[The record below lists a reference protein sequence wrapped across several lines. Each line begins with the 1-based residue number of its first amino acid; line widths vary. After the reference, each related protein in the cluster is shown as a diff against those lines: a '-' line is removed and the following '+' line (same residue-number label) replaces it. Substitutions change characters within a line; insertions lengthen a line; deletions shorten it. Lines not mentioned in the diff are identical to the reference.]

1 MKIKRLKMGYIVMTV
16 FYSLSILLYGA
27 FNLKNYFEPPYDPSA
42 PETFDLLQT
51 MYEGGLYAYLFV
63 ILSVIAILSVTV
75 YKNFKNKRAQRV
87 FLFGYVYS
95 VLMLLSVLG
104 TFLVQRWFQIAFG
117 IISLLLLLF
126 TLVILIRGRKDFD
139 APDAFTPVAET
150 PARGRK
156 VKQVNYYFMMA
167 FMVLSYFP
175 LIIMPYFKDIYYAI
189 GRDTVFW
196 DFAYNML
203 AYEGLIATFFYT
215 ILVVFLISAVT
226 LLFYRKI
233 LTKRAC
239 ALLGSCIVPVLAYL
253 PLNYAFESLSS
264 NFNTVVFRYIPSA
277 IALVYLGIT
286 LYVLI
291 DDRDCFET

>member
-16 FYSLSILLYGA
+16 FYSLSILLYGV
-27 FNLKNYFEPPYDPSA
+27 FNLNNYFEPPYDPSA

-63 ILSVIAILSVTV
+63 ILSVIAILSATV
-75 YKNFKNKRAQRV
+75 YKNFKNKRARRV
-87 FLFGYVYS
+87 FLCGYVYS
-95 VLMLLSVLG
+95 VMMLLSTFG
-104 TFLVQRWFQIAFG
+104 FLVQRWFQIAFG

-126 TLVILIRGRKDFD
+126 TLVILIRGCKDFD
-139 APDAFTPVAET
+139 APDAFAPAAEA

-156 VKQVNYYFMMA
+156 VKQVNYYFMMV
-167 FMVLSYFP
+167 FMVIAYFP

-215 ILVVFLISAVT
+215 ILIVFLISAVT

-239 ALLGSCIVPVLAYL
+239 VLLGSCIVPVLAYL